1 MKSILS
7 FIHKEF
13 LHIFRDPRTML
24 IVLVMP
30 IVQILLFGFAISTEV
45 QDAVVDI
52 VGDPGDA
59 TIREIAPKLEH
70 NTSLSLGRYLDT
82 PALAKDR
89 LKKGKSKAAIIFEN
103 EYDRERGSYEGASV
117 SVICDGADPNT
128 AQMVGNYVKSVLLE
142 GHSVSLPS
150 PSVKLVYNPSMNSSY
165 NFVPGVMGLILMLIC
180 SMMTAVSIVR
190 EKEFGTM
197 ELVLVSPVR
206 PAWIIISKL
215 IPYLVISIFNYITVL
230 LLSRFV
236 MRVPMNGSFAILSL
250 ASLIFVGTSLGLGLL
265 ISTIASTQQT
275 ALLICGMGLTM
286 PTMMFAGIIFPYESM
301 PFALQ
306 LLSDIIPAKWYIIIA
321 KKIMIQGAG
330 FMSIAPELLV
340 LTLMMVFLLWLS
352 VKKFQTRLK

>member
-7 FIHKEF
+7 LIRKEF

-24 IVLVMP
+24 IVLGMP
-30 IVQILLFGFAISTEV
+30 VVQILLFGFAISTEV
-45 QDAVVDI
+45 KDAVVDI

-70 NTSLSLGRYLDT
+70 NSSLSLGQFLDT
-82 PALAKDR
+82 PAQAESR

-103 EYDRERGSYEGASV
+103 QYDRARGSDEGASI

-128 AQMVGNYVKSVLLE
+128 AQMVGNYVKSVLLD

-190 EKEFGTM
+190 EKEFGTL
-197 ELVLVSPVR
+197 ELVLVSPLR

-215 IPYLVISIFNYITVL
+215 IPYLVISIFNYITILLLARFVMGVPMHGSFL
-230 LLSRFV
+230 LLS
-236 MRVPMNGSFAILSL
+236 LS
-250 ASLIFVGTSLGLGLL
+250 SLIFVGTSLGLGLL

-286 PTMMFAGIIFPYESM
+286 PTMMFAGIIFPCESM
-301 PFALQ
+301 PVALQ
-306 LLSDIIPAKWYIIIA
+306 LLSDIIPAKWYIVIA

-330 FMSIAPELLV
+330 FTSVAPEFMV
-340 LTLMMVFLLWLS
+340 LALMMIFLLFVS

>member
-45 QDAVVDI
+45 RDAVVDI

-59 TIREIAPKLEH
+59 TIREIAPKFEH

-82 PALAKDR
+82 PAQAEDR
-89 LKKGKSKAAIIFEN
+89 LKKGKSKAAIIFEK
-103 EYDRERGSYEGASV
+103 EYDRERGSDEGASV

-215 IPYLVISIFNYITVL
+215 IPYLVISIFNYITIL

-236 MRVPMNGSFAILSL
+236 MRVPMNGSFAILSI

-265 ISTIASTQQT
+265 ISTISSTQQT

-286 PTMMFAGIIFPYESM
+286 PTMMFAGIIFPCESM

>member
-1 MKSILS
+1 
-7 FIHKEF
+7 
-13 LHIFRDPRTML
+13 ML

-45 QDAVVDI
+45 RDAVVDI

-82 PALAKDR
+82 PAQAEDR
-89 LKKGKSKAAIIFEN
+89 LEKGKSKAAIIFEK
-103 EYDRERGSYEGASV
+103 EYDRERGSDEGASV

-128 AQMVGNYVKSVLLE
+128 AQMVGNYVKSVLLD

-215 IPYLVISIFNYITVL
+215 IPYMVISIFNYITIL

-236 MRVPMNGSFAILSL
+236 MGFVILSL
-250 ASLIFVGTSLGLGLL
+250 ASLIFMGASLGLGLL

-275 ALLICGMGLTM
+275 ALLICGIGLTM
-286 PTMMFAGIIFPYESM
+286 PTMMFAGIIFPCESM

-340 LTLMMVFLLWLS
+340 LTLMMVFLLWVS

>member
-7 FIHKEF
+7 LIRKEF

-24 IVLVMP
+24 IVLGMP
-30 IVQILLFGFAISTEV
+30 VVQILLFGFAISTEV
-45 QDAVVDI
+45 KDAVVDI

-59 TIREIAPKLEH
+59 TIREIAPELEH
-70 NTSLSLGRYLDT
+70 NSSLSLGQFLDT
-82 PALAKDR
+82 PAQAESR

-103 EYDRERGSYEGASV
+103 QYDRGRGSDEGASI

-128 AQMVGNYVKSVLLE
+128 AQMVGNYVKSVLLD

-190 EKEFGTM
+190 EKEFGTL
-197 ELVLVSPVR
+197 ELVLVSPLR

-215 IPYLVISIFNYITVL
+215 IPYLVISIFNYITILLLARFAMGVPMQGSFL
-230 LLSRFV
+230 LLS
-236 MRVPMNGSFAILSL
+236 LS
-250 ASLIFVGTSLGLGLL
+250 SLIFVGASLGLGLL

-286 PTMMFAGIIFPYESM
+286 PTMMFAGIIFPCESM

-306 LLSDIIPAKWYIIIA
+306 LLSDIIPAKWYIVIA

-330 FMSIAPELLV
+330 FTSVAPEFLV
-340 LTLMMVFLLWLS
+340 LALMMILLLFVS

>member
-45 QDAVVDI
+45 RDAVVDI

-59 TIREIAPKLEH
+59 TIREVAPKLEH

-82 PALAKDR
+82 PALAEDR
-89 LKKGKSKAAIIFEN
+89 LKKGKSKAAIIFEQ
-103 EYDRERGSYEGASV
+103 EYDRERGSDEGASV

-306 LLSDIIPAKWYIIIA
+306 LLSDIIPAN
-321 KKIMIQGAG
+321 G
-330 FMSIAPELLV
+330 
-340 LTLMMVFLLWLS
+340 TL
-352 VKKFQTRLK
+352 

>member
-1 MKSILS
+1 MKEIFA

-13 LHIFRDPRTML
+13 LHIFRDVRTIL

-30 IVQILLFGFAISTEV
+30 IVQILLFGFAVSTEV
-45 QDAVVDI
+45 RNATVDV
-52 VGDPGDA
+52 VGDPADVSIQELVA
-59 TIREIAPKLEH
+59 QLD
-70 NTSLSLGRYLDT
+70 NNSSLSLGQFST
-82 PALAKDR
+82 SPAGADSR
-89 LKKGKSKAAIIFEN
+89 LRKGKAKAVVFFDRD
-103 EYDRERGSYEGASV
+103 YDYDNVALGGASV
-117 SVICDGADPNT
+117 RVVCDGSDPNT
-128 AQMVGNYVKSVLLE
+128 AQMVGNYVKSVLLD

-197 ELVLVSPVR
+197 ELVLVSPLR

-215 IPYLVISIFNYITVL
+215 IPYLVISIFNYITILLLARFVMGVPMQGSFL
-230 LLSRFV
+230 LLS
-236 MRVPMNGSFAILSL
+236 LS
-250 ASLIFVGTSLGLGLL
+250 SLIFVGTSLGLGLL
-265 ISTIASTQQT
+265 ISTITSTQQT

-286 PTMMFAGIIFPYESM
+286 PTMMFAGIIFPCESM

-306 LLSDIIPAKWYIIIA
+306 LLSDIIPAKWYIVIA

-330 FMSIAPELLV
+330 FSSVAPEFMV
-340 LTLMMVFLLWLS
+340 LALMMIFLLFVS

>member
-7 FIHKEF
+7 LIRKEF
-13 LHIFRDPRTML
+13 LHIFRDSRTML
-24 IVLVMP
+24 IVLGMP
-30 IVQILLFGFAISTEV
+30 VVQILLFGFAISTEV
-45 QDAVVDI
+45 KDAVVDI

-70 NTSLSLGRYLDT
+70 NSSLSLGQFLDT
-82 PALAKDR
+82 PAQAESR

-103 EYDRERGSYEGASV
+103 QYDRGRESDEGASI

-128 AQMVGNYVKSVLLE
+128 APMVGNYVKSVLLD

-197 ELVLVSPVR
+197 ELVLVSPLR

-215 IPYLVISIFNYITVL
+215 IPYLVISIFNYITILLLARFVMGVPMQGSFL
-230 LLSRFV
+230 LLS
-236 MRVPMNGSFAILSL
+236 LS
-250 ASLIFVGTSLGLGLL
+250 SLIFVGTSLGLGLL
-265 ISTIASTQQT
+265 ISTITSTQQT

-286 PTMMFAGIIFPYESM
+286 PTMMFAGIIFPCESM

-306 LLSDIIPAKWYIIIA
+306 LLSDIIPAKWYIVIA

-330 FMSIAPELLV
+330 FSSVAPEFMV
-340 LTLMMVFLLWLS
+340 LALMMIFLLFVS